1 MNKITNQDRVYV
13 ARNLVHYRKIKGW
26 TQEQLA
32 FEAHTTNKCIS
43 DLELA
48 KRNVKLDT
56 ISKVAKALDVQLS
69 DLTKINE
76 LLPNYIISD
85 LLKVVIFLLQNV

>member
-26 TQEQLA
+26 TQEKLA

-48 KRNVKLDT
+48 NRNATIDT
-56 ISKVAKALDVQLS
+56 VSKVAKALGQNLS
-69 DLTKINE
+69 T
-76 LLPNYIISD
+76 IS
-85 LLKVVIFLLQNV
+85 KPVK

>member
-48 KRNVKLDT
+48 KRNATIDT
-56 ISKVAKALDVQLS
+56 VSKVAKALGQDLS
-69 DLTKINE
+69 T
-76 LLPNYIISD
+76 IS
-85 LLKVVIFLLQNV
+85 KPVK

>member
-48 KRNVKLDT
+48 KRNATIDT
-56 ISKVAKALDVQLS
+56 VSKVAKALGQNLS
-69 DLTKINE
+69 T
-76 LLPNYIISD
+76 IS
-85 LLKVVIFLLQNV
+85 KPVK

>member
-1 MNKITNQDRVYV
+1 MNKITNQDRVYI

-48 KRNVKLDT
+48 KRNATIDT
-56 ISKVAKALDVQLS
+56 VSKVAKALGQNLS
-69 DLTKINE
+69 A
-76 LLPNYIISD
+76 ISNPV
-85 LLKVVIFLLQNV
+85 K

>member
-1 MNKITNQDRVYV
+1 MNKITNRDRVYI

-26 TQEQLA
+26 TQEQLS

-48 KRNVKLDT
+48 KRNATIDT
-56 ISKVAKALDVQLS
+56 VSIVAKALGQNLS
-69 DLTKINE
+69 TIT
-76 LLPNYIISD
+76 SC
-85 LLKVVIFLLQNV
+85 

>member
-48 KRNVKLDT
+48 KRNATIDT
-56 ISKVAKALDVQLS
+56 VSKVAKALGQDLS
-69 DLTKINE
+69 T
-76 LLPNYIISD
+76 ISKGM
-85 LLKVVIFLLQNV
+85 LGN